1 MVEFFPLCLQR
12 GNLLLH
18 QGAGLS
24 TQELEEVCL
33 HHEPSAKD
41 DIFHLEGSEWL
52 IDTVVLATADVLL
65 HWVLFASGHVEAAV
79 SAEDVVA
86 VPGVSGCLFFLIHEL
101 IVLVVVV
108 PYVLIA
114 IDQGLIQLGQ

>member
-1 MVEFFPLCLQR
+1 MVELLPLCLQCW
-12 GNLLLH
+12 NLFLH
-18 QGAGLS
+18 QGVVLS
-24 TQELEEVCL
+24 TQELKEVCP

-41 DIFHLEGSEWL
+41 DIIHLKCSEWF

-65 HWVLFASGHVEAAV
+65 HWVLFASGHVEATV

-86 VPGVSGCLFFLIHEL
+86 VPGVSGCLFLLIHKL
-101 IVLVVVV
+101 VVLVVVV